1 MNHRIAYWLA
11 GAALLLAVAGGSIAG
26 DHAILSIREIHIDD
40 LVARLEPAAL
50 AIAPYHLSA
59 GAEYLALMG
68 GGGVRSD
75 PLIQAVSSEV
85 PLVTVETPEIAHE
98 GLS

>member
-1 MNHRIAYWLA
+1 ML
-11 GAALLLAVAGGSIAG
+11 GVVGGTVVG
-26 DHAILSIREIHIDD
+26 DRAILFIREIYIAD
-40 LVARLEPAAL
+40 LVGGLEPVAL
-50 AIAPYHLSA
+50 VIAPYRLSA

-75 PLIQAVSSEV
+75 PLIQAVSSEA
-85 PLVTVETPEIAHE
+85 PLVTAETPEIAHE